1 MEKQIENTLDSR
13 EVAAMVEKEHAKLLR
28 DIKRYAKQLDEAK
41 IGLVEFFKE
50 SEYTDAK
57 GEIRPCYQI
66 TKKGCEFIAHKLT
79 GTKGTEFTARYI
91 NRFHEMEDMIA
102 EQQAQNRQKQIE
114 QALLDAKN
122 LLEEKEKR
130 IRELET
136 QQTRGYSETW
146 FRHEIQ
152 RHAGMIGNMRRLR
165 QIYTI
170 AKHLNEREQG
180 EKNQKQVD
188 TGLVKC

>member
-1 MEKQIENTLDSR
+1 MRIEKTLGSR
-13 EVAAMVEKEHAKLLR
+13 EVAEMMGKEHNMLMR
-28 DIKRYAKQLDEAK
+28 DIRRYSKQFTECNLAQ
-41 IGLVEFFKE
+41 GEFFKE
-50 SEYTDAK
+50 SEYTDANNQT
-57 GEIRPCYQI
+57 RPCYRI

-102 EQQAQNRQKQIE
+102 EQQAQNRQNQIE

-122 LLEEKEKR
+122 LLEEKDKR

-136 QQTRGYSETW
+136 QQTRGHSETW

-152 RHAGMIGNMRRLR
+152 RHVGMIGNMRRLR

-188 TGLVKC
+188 IGHCKC

>member
-152 RHAGMIGNMRRLR
+152 RHVGMIGNMRRLR